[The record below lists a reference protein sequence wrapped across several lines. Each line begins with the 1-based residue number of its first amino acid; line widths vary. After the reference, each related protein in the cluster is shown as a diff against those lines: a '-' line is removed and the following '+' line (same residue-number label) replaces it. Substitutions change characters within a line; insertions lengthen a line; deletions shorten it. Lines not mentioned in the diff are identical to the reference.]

1 MSGKYPGGF
10 VTLGAPAGYSVELN
24 GSTDYLSSSHPAM
37 NAAWTIEAWIYRR
50 SSGANQCIV
59 FLHNN
64 GVINPFSGILFY
76 INPSNNLVVNDGVTF
91 INSFT
96 NLTVPI
102 NAWTH
107 VAIARSGGTTTGY
120 VNGVVAGTN
129 TFTPILVN
137 SARIGFYFGSDPML
151 FNGYVSNVRVVNGT
165 AVYTSAFTPPTQLF
179 PVANTSLLT
188 CQSPNIIDNSGNAV
202 AITANGSAKV
212 SNFTPFTG
220 YTAGASGFQPA
231 LGAAAPGVWTLDEA
245 TNYQGTRRWPIYDPS
260 FNQTTLMLH
269 GNGTNGAQNNT
280 FLDSSTNNFSITRVG
295 NTTQGTFSP
304 FSQAGYSMYLNG
316 GSSLSYPVAAN
327 AQTGAIAGTRITYEF
342 WYFCTGIQAIT
353 AYNTGI
359 AGASPSVA
367 TNGRW
372 TISLSGSSTVS
383 TQQVTYYWTTSP
395 SSALTVTNT
404 TPLNQNQWHHVAICI
419 DATTSASSTITIYT
433 DGIGQTFTGRDLS
446 SQSADPGFQQYIG
459 SDGANQGLTGYIR
472 DFRIVRGSLVYT
484 SNFTPPTTPLT
495 AIAGTVLLACQDNRF
510 IDNSANNWTL
520 GAVASGTP
528 QTQPFSPYVP
538 TVTTPVTYSNWFDGS
553 GDYLT
558 LPSNAAFG
566 FGTGDFTVEAW
577 YCFTGT
583 IGTYQRAWWFGDDND
598 NAEINGSVIRVG
610 GASQGTLIT
619 GTTTLVVNQ
628 WYHVALTRA
637 SGVYRLWLNG
647 VQEGSSATNSYNSS
661 ARTLGIAATTG
672 GANPI
677 TGNISNF
684 RIVKGTAL
692 YTSAFTVPTAPLTNI
707 TNTSLLTCQ
716 SSTFVDN
723 SSNNFTVTVAGNT
736 QPRTSPVPFA
746 PLVDQTTLNTAYSTT
761 LVGGSAYFNGT
772 SDYLSLNP
780 SPFQTLYS
788 TTVPFTL
795 EVWLYPTAYPSSNIS
810 LISATTAAN
819 TNTGW
824 WINISSAGVINWI
837 INGVAV
843 SAINQT
849 APLNRWSHYAV
860 VWNGTTLTSYLNGS
874 NVLSG
879 STTWTNNGSSNVS
892 YIGTLLPGTYNY
904 YYTGYLSGM
913 RLVVGTQVYTRAF
926 VPPSAPPTPVT
937 NTQLLLNY
945 TNAGI
950 IDSTADN
957 VLQTVG
963 NAQISTT
970 QSKYGGSSMY
980 FDGTGDQI
988 ISPNNPNYFLISGN
1002 FTIECWVNLSG
1013 SAGSIANYSNGQS
1026 TNSNF
1031 SWEIYQLSASTI
1043 YFSIFEG
1050 NTQYLASSTA
1060 FSLNVW
1066 NHIAAVR
1073 NGNTLT
1079 VYVNGVAGS
1088 TTVSVANVGGNN
1100 PNGATLKLSG
1110 YNNLAGMITGYIDDF
1125 RITKGVARY
1134 TTNFTPPTSQL
1145 QDQ

>member
-10 VTLGAPAGYSVELN
+10 VTLGAPAGFSVAFD
-24 GSTDYLSSSHPAM
+24 GTGDYLTIPD
-37 NAAWTIEAWIYRR
+37 NAAFTLGNSSFCIELWLYTSVTMTNYSNFIGQWANATTNCAYTFRISVSNAIQFAYTTNGNGQTGTTVDGVALTTGSWNHLVVCRN
-50 SSGANQCIV
+50 GANLAIFQNGIRTAT
-59 FLHNN
+59 NN
-64 GVINPFSGILFY
+64 ISTNTISDSTRDQQIGFGT
-76 INPSNNLVVNDGVTF
+76 DGG
-91 INSFT
+91 
-96 NLTVPI
+96 
-102 NAWTH
+102 
-107 VAIARSGGTTTGY
+107 AITGY
-120 VNGVVAGTN
+120 MSNLRMVV
-129 TFTPILVN
+129 
-137 SARIGFYFGSDPML
+137 GSSVYDPTQTTI
-151 FNGYVSNVRVVNGT
+151 RV
-165 AVYTSAFTPPTQLF
+165 PTQLF
-179 PVANTSLLT
+179 NISGTSLLT
-188 CQSPNIIDNSGNAV
+188 CNSPAIVDQSNNNLT
-202 AITANGSAKV
+202 ITANGDAKV

-220 YTAGASGFQPA
+220 YTAGASGFRPA

-245 TNYQGTRRWPIYDPS
+245 TTYQQNRQWPIYDPN

-280 FLDSSTNNFSITRVG
+280 FLDSSTNNFTITRVG
-295 NTTQGTFSP
+295 NTTQGTFTP
-304 FSQAGYSMYLNG
+304 FSQTGWSTFFPSESGIYFAPQTYFDFST
-316 GSSLSYPVAAN
+316 GSNTIELWFYPTVASV
-327 AQTGAIAGTRITYEF
+327 
-342 WYFCTGIQAIT
+342 
-353 AYNTGI
+353 AYNLLIANPYGVVNPLKWGFSVTSAGLLNLYRNVTFASTNAVSWNQWNHIALVTDISAGNTNATIRFYINGVASTLTGCD
-359 AGASPSVA
+359 
-367 TNGRW
+367 
-372 TISLSGSSTVS
+372 LSGWTNSGENIYFQDRGGDPFST
-383 TQQVTYYWTTSP
+383 TYDCYMS
-395 SSALTVTNT
+395 N
-404 TPLNQNQWHHVAICI
+404 
-419 DATTSASSTITIYT
+419 
-433 DGIGQTFTGRDLS
+433 
-446 SQSADPGFQQYIG
+446 
-459 SDGANQGLTGYIR
+459 
-472 DFRIVRGSLVYT
+472 FRWVRSVVYT
-484 SNFTPPTTPLT
+484 APAIPVPTAPLT
-495 AIAGTVLLACQDNRF
+495 AIDNTRLLTLSTNNFVDLGGSKLPLTV
-510 IDNSANNWTL
+510 
-520 GAVASGTP
+520 GYGTP
-528 QTQPFSPYVP
+528 SVQSFSPFVP
-538 TVTTPVTYSNWFDGS
+538 TVTTPVTYSNYFDGS

-558 LPSNAAFG
+558 LPNNSAFG
-566 FGTGDFTVEAW
+566 FGTGDFTIEAW
-577 YCFTGT
+577 YCFAGT
-583 IGTYQRAWWFGDDND
+583 IGTYQRPWWFGDDND

-619 GTTTLVVNQ
+619 GTTTLVVNR

-647 VQEGSSATNSYNSS
+647 IQEGSSATNSYNSS

-692 YTSAFTVPTAPLTNI
+692 YTTSFTPPTSPLTNI

-824 WINISSAGVINWI
+824 WINITSGGVINWI

-849 APLNRWSHYAV
+849 APLNSWSHYAV

-945 TNAGI
+945 TNAGV

-980 FDGTGDQI
+980 FNGSSGFLKFPPSQNFNFGGGDFTVEFWVYRVGAGSSGSDRLFQTADGDVYTGI
-988 ISPNNPNYFLISGN
+988 TVFESSGSISVFVSISGGSWDLSVALGTISNTWSHVAITRSGAN
-1002 FTIECWVNLSG
+1002 FRTFLNGVNTT
-1013 SAGSIANYSNGQS
+1013 
-1026 TNSNF
+1026 TNS
-1031 SWEIYQLSASTI
+1031 LGTSAL
-1043 YFSIFEG
+1043 YFSP
-1050 NTQYLASSTA
+1050 TQTP
-1060 FSLNVW
+1060 
-1066 NHIAAVR
+1066 II
-1073 NGNTLT
+1073 
-1079 VYVNGVAGS
+1079 
-1088 TTVSVANVGGNN
+1088 GGQ
-1100 PNGATLKLSG
+1100 TSG
-1110 YNNLAGMITGYIDDF
+1110 RVFNGYIDDF

-1134 TTNFTPPTSQL
+1134 TGNFTPPTSQL